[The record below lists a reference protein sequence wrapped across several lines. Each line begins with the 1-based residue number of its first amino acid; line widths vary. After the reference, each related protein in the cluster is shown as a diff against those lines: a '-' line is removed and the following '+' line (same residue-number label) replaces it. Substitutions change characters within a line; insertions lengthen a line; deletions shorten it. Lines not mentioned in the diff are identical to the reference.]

1 MNTLPVRPMLV
12 LNGERVCTV
21 RPQRRMVPHFTYEG
35 MKSARSIDEGREA
48 LPNGKKLAVISLY
61 APQELREKKM
71 VWDYLILVLNNWNG
85 EVVIMGDFNEVRTQ
99 KERHGSVFNA
109 QGADAFNLFIL
120 TIGLH
125 EVTDTNAMSKFMKKL
140 KYLKE
145 KIRMWV
151 KANKDNS
158 KSYKYGL
165 KEDLDLDK
173 LDVMELAQKAKI
185 KWAIEGDENSN
196 EFLSYFASRFDK
208 PPEYRLHIDMDFPNK
223 LSLDQQ
229 ADLENNITRE
239 EIKKAVWD
247 CGVDKSPGPDGFTF
261 DFYRRYWT
269 FLENDVVEVVLYFF
283 NYGQFPKGSNSSFI
297 TLIPKTQEAKMMKDF
312 RPITLIGSLYKIITK
327 ILAVRMGAVLEDLVD
342 FEKAYDSVRWDY
354 LDDILKS
361 PTKKFQ
367 FHRGLKQGDP
377 LSPFLFILIMESL
390 HISMQRVVDA
400 GLFRGIQV
408 GHSLHVSHLF
418 YTDDVVFMGHWSNSN
433 IDTILRVLDC
443 FFHASRLRINMLKS
457 KLMGIS
463 VSSEKVEH
471 AAKKIGCAI
480 LQVPFSYLGSKV
492 GCLMS
497 RIQSWNEIVNII
509 LDRLSKWK
517 MKTLSIG
524 GRLTLLKSVL
534 EGLGVSSFYALNRA
548 LLFKWVWRFRTQQ
561 SALWNN
567 VIKGIHGE
575 DGKLGKHVRNQ
586 QPSLWL
592 DIVKEVHQ
600 LQSQGTDLLGFMHRK
615 IGNVE
620 DTRFWEDKWRG
631 DNTFKSDYPRM
642 YALETQKNV
651 SVASK
656 ISHADILCSFRRAP
670 RGGVKESQFFHLVK
684 NVEGVTFVDMKDR
697 WRWSLEG
704 CGDFSVASV
713 RKVLDDSLL
722 PIISSKTRWIKAVP
736 IKVNILAWKVRLDS
750 LPTRLNISK
759 RGMNI

>member
-1 MNTLPVRPMLV
+1 MEV
-12 LNGERVCTV
+12 LN
-21 RPQRRMVPHFTYEG
+21 
-35 MKSARSIDEGREA
+35 
-48 LPNGKKLAVISLY
+48 SL
-61 APQELREKKM
+61 Q
-71 VWDYLILVLNNWNG
+71 
-85 EVVIMGDFNEVRTQ
+85 
-99 KERHGSVFNA
+99 
-109 QGADAFNLFIL
+109 
-120 TIGLH
+120 
-125 EVTDTNAMSKFMKKL
+125 
-140 KYLKE
+140 
-145 KIRMWV
+145 
-151 KANKDNS
+151 
-158 KSYKYGL
+158 
-165 KEDLDLDK
+165 DLDK

-185 KWAIEGDENSN
+185 KWAIEGDENSKWIESPILVKS

-312 RPITLIGSLYKIITK
+312 RPITLIGSLYKIIAK
-327 ILAVRMGAVLEDLVD
+327 ILAIRMGAVLEDLVNDVQSAFVAKRQILGGPFILNELFQWYKMKKKHSMIFKVD
-342 FEKAYDSVRWDY
+342 FEKAYDLVRWDY
-354 LDDILKS
+354 LDDILKKFGFGEKWCGWIRNCLLSSKGSVIVNGS
-361 PTKKFQ
+361 PTKEFQ
-367 FHRGLKQGDP
+367 FHRGLKHGYP
-377 LSPFLFILIMESL
+377 LSPFLVILIMECL

-400 GLFRGIQV
+400 GLFRG
-408 GHSLHVSHLF
+408 
-418 YTDDVVFMGHWSNSN
+418 
-433 IDTILRVLDC
+433 
-443 FFHASRLRINMLKS
+443 
-457 KLMGIS
+457 
-463 VSSEKVEH
+463 SSENGIHTMSFCNGIEHNGKKQIWVKWNKVL
-471 AAKKIGCAI
+471 A
-480 LQVPFSYLGSKV
+480 SKEK
-492 GCLMS
+492 G
-497 RIQSWNEIVNII
+497 
-509 LDRLSKWK
+509 
-517 MKTLSIG
+517 
-524 GRLTLLKSVL
+524 
-534 EGLGVSSFYALNRA
+534 GLGVSSFYALNRA

-561 SALWNN
+561 LALWTK
-567 VIKGIHGE
+567 VIKWIHGE
-575 DGKLGKHVRNQ
+575 DGKLGN
-586 QPSLWL
+586 
-592 DIVKEVHQ
+592 
-600 LQSQGTDLLGFMHRK
+600 G
-615 IGNVE
+615 E

-651 SVASK
+651 LVASK

-736 IKVNILAWKVRLDS
+736 IKTYFSLGKLGFDSYLLD
-750 LPTRLNISK
+750 
-759 RGMNI
+759 